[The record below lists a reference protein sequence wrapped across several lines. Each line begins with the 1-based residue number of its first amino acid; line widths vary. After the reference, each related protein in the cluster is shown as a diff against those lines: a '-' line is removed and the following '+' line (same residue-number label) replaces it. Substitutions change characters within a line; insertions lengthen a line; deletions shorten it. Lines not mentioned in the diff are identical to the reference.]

1 MNHDYKEAKERR
13 IDLEKQQ
20 SSVKQ
25 QASRRES
32 VSSRRNSEVT
42 APEQPAQRRQSKVG
56 IQRRPSNAGRGQED
70 LENVNIEER
79 GNRLIEEL
87 QKECNAAS
95 NMTNAKLFRKTS
107 EPNEKVSV
115 S

>member
-1 MNHDYKEAKERR
+1 MTRDYKEAKERR

-20 SSVKQ
+20 SSVKK
-25 QASRRES
+25 QASRVEP

-42 APEQPAQRRQSKVG
+42 APEPPAQRRPSRVG
-56 IQRRPSNAGRGQED
+56 IQRRPSKAGRGQDD
-70 LENVNIEER
+70 LENVDIEER
-79 GNRLIEEL
+79 GNRVIEEL
-87 QKECNAAS
+87 QKECNAAF
-95 NMTNAKLFRKTS
+95 NMTSSKLFRKTS